1 MVITPLGVLPESELF
16 ALAVSDR
23 EGRLFRDLGQHAV
36 DGSCGY
42 LGLSW
47 LVGEANFA
55 IECHAMNADHE
66 LHPTETPGSCSVAGH
81 ARVIQS
87 CADMHDGSLLPTDRR
102 LAVALAVLCR
112 RNDDAR
118 VSS

>member
-55 IECHAMNADHE
+55 IECAEMDAAESIESFSITDH
-66 LHPTETPGSCSVAGH
+66 V
-81 ARVIQS
+81 RMIQS